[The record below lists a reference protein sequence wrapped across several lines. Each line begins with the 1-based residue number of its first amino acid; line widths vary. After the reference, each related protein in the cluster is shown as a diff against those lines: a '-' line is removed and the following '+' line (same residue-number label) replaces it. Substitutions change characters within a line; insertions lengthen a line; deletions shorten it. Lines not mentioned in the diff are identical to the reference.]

1 MPQAA
6 QNVSTDF
13 ALTNQLVR
21 ALRAL
26 DSHQNDEEFSAAYD
40 LVGDLVTALSRT
52 ESVSAHA
59 ALARAAALIC
69 DLDLL
74 KSSLPKKLFD
84 KCYFQQTWNRMLR
97 LAWQSLFFLEEEFGT
112 TAEASGL
119 DYFAP
124 MESAKELFPDMDR
137 LAAVELAEAA

>member
-1 MPQAA
+1 MHTIGTVPMPQAA

-26 DSHQNDEEFSAAYD
+26 DSHQNDEEVSAAYD

-84 KCYFQQTWNRMLR
+84 KCYFQQTW
-97 LAWQSLFFLEEEFGT
+97 
-112 TAEASGL
+112 
-119 DYFAP
+119 
-124 MESAKELFPDMDR
+124 
-137 LAAVELAEAA
+137 